1 MPDEYLGG
9 MEDLKTEPPPE
20 GLFELQNCQRKPL
33 PSREGMNLAPR
44 ERSAANT
51 TCHKNRL

>member
-20 GLFELQNCQRKPL
+20 ELFELRGVTYVDHL
-33 PSREGMNLAPR
+33 
-44 ERSAANT
+44 
-51 TCHKNRL
+51 